1 MKIMKVVALIV
12 LKIKKVFNKNIK
24 EIVVCNSINC
34 EKEQRINHMKYM
46 INSIRITRELNSIR
60 SNINEID
67 KLIKNMLQCNKHN
80 EKEQSEFLG
89 ES

>member
-1 MKIMKVVALIV
+1 MKINQMIALIV
-12 LKIKKVFNKNIK
+12 LKTKNVFNKNK
-24 EIVVCNSINC
+24 KVVVCNKMDC

-67 KLIKNMLQCNKHN
+67 RLIKNMLQCNKHN
-80 EKEQSEFLG
+80 EKEQSKLLG
-89 ES
+89 EP